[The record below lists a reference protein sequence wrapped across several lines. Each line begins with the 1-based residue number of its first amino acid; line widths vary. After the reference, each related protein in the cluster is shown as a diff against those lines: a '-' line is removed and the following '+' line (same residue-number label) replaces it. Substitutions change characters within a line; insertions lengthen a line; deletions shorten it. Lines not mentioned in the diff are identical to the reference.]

1 MTPFSSAQPLL
12 EITAA
17 HKQGLAVGIPS
28 ICSAHPA
35 VLDAAMQNPGT
46 GTVLIEATCNQV
58 NQLGGYT
65 GMTPADFARYVEGVA
80 ARAGL
85 DPRRI
90 LLGGDHLGPNPW
102 RVEPARSAL
111 DKARQM
117 VAAYVQAGFAKIHL
131 DASMPCADDASL
143 PPEEIAARAA
153 DLCAV
158 AEGARGEAAP
168 VYVIGTE
175 VPTPGGAR
183 GTDTGHGLQVTSPAD
198 ALETIAIFQRA
209 FRKRGLDAAWER
221 VVALVVQPGVEFGDV
236 DIHPYERGAAS
247 GLSRAIEGLPG
258 LVYEAHSTDYQTRA
272 ELRQLVQDHFAIL
285 KVGPGLTF
293 AYREAVFALAHIEEA
308 WLGGDSGVALS
319 GLFSAAEQTMLADPR
334 DWADYYHG
342 TTGEQAF
349 ARRYSL
355 SDRMRYYW
363 LREPL
368 HSAVSRLFLNL
379 EGRKPIPLALLSQ
392 YLPGEYARV
401 REGRLENTP
410 SALARS
416 RSQTVLEDYSTA
428 CAGP

>member
-1 MTPFSSAQPLL
+1 M
-12 EITAA
+12 
-17 HKQGLAVGIPS
+17 
-28 ICSAHPA
+28 
-35 VLDAAMQNPGT
+35 VL
-46 GTVLIEATCNQV
+46 VEATCNQV
-58 NQLGGYT
+58 NPWGGYT
-65 GMTPADFARYVEGVA
+65 GMTPADFARYVAGIA
-80 ARAGL
+80 AKAQV

-102 RVEPARSAL
+102 RREPAQSAL

-131 DASMPCADDASL
+131 DASMPCVDDHSL

-158 AEGARGEAAP
+158 AESARGEAEP
-168 VYVIGTE
+168 IYVIGTE

-183 GTDTGHGLQVTSPAD
+183 AASADAQQGLQVTRPTD
-198 ALETIAIFQRA
+198 ALETIDLFLRA
-209 FRKRGLDAAWER
+209 FQKRGLHSAWER
-221 VVALVVQPGVEFGDV
+221 VVALVVQPGVEFGDT
-236 DIHPYERGAAS
+236 DIHAYDHHAAL
-247 GLSRAIEGLPG
+247 GLSRAIESVPG
-258 LVYEAHSTDYQTRA
+258 LVFEAHSTDYQTRA
-272 ELRQLVQDHFAIL
+272 ALRQLVQDHFAIL

-308 WLGGDSGVALS
+308 WLGGDSGLVLS
-319 GLFSAAEQTMLADPR
+319 GLFSAVEQTMLADPR

-342 TTGEQAF
+342 SPSELAF

-368 HSAVSRLFLNL
+368 HGAVERLFLNL

-392 YLPGEYARV
+392 YMPAEYTRV
-401 REGRLENTP
+401 REGLLENSPT
-410 SALARS
+410 ALARS
-416 RSQTVLEDYSTA
+416 RIQAVLEDYRAA
-428 CAGP
+428 CEIS